1 VVFFRQVSLLILYI
15 QLDRNNE
22 AIDMQIKSQAMGLE
36 INCENMLKGWKKM
49 ENLVDTQI
57 F

>member
-1 VVFFRQVSLLILYI
+1 
-15 QLDRNNE
+15 
-22 AIDMQIKSQAMGLE
+22 MQIKSQAMGLE